1 MKTFVLPAQSD
12 LLFQALRA
20 HGVAAERYL
29 IPNAGHADEYW
40 QQTEVF
46 AIISEFL
53 TRHINNASEEV

>member
-1 MKTFVLPAQSD
+1 MLLLHGMADNVVSPAQSD

-40 QQTEVF
+40 QQAEVF
-46 AIISEFL
+46 ALIAQFL
-53 TRHINNASEEV
+53 TNHL